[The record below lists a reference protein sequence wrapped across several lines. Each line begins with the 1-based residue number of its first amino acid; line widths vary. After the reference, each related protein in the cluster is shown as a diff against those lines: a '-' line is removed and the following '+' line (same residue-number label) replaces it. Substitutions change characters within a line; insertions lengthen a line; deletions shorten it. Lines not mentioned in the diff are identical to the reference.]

1 MMKWICSILSLFS
14 ALALAQ
20 QTNPN
25 SCWKTELNYTT
36 NKVYTSEKLYN
47 AHRAYWSTFNKV
59 TPDPISLSKA
69 YFVYKTEIKRTEK
82 FSKDKVKHCYMGC
95 RISAEIDLPAAKY
108 VAWSKEMDDI
118 TDCKIK
124 SHFEIKDYEAT
135 VDGAQNPGRPQVCE
149 KYCLTHW

>member
-1 MMKWICSILSLFS
+1 MMKWICTILSLFS
-14 ALALAQ
+14 ALAFAQ
-20 QTNPN
+20 QANTN

-69 YFVYKTEIKRTEK
+69 YFVYKAEIKRTEK
-82 FSKDKVKHCYMGC
+82 FSKDKLKHCYMGC
-95 RISAEIDLPAAKY
+95 RISKEIDLPTAKY

-118 TDCKIK
+118 NDCKIK

-135 VDGAQNPGRPQVCE
+135 VDGAQNPGSPRVCE